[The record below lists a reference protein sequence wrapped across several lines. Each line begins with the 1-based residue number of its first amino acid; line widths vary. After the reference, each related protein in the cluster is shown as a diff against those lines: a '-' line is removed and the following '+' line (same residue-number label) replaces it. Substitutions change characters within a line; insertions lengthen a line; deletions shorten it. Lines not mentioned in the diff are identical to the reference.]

1 METAAAA
8 HFLKCSENVLHFV
21 VHIAFVMIVVCIFAL
36 LLLRQK
42 DFMQSN
48 SRRNS
53 LMMAATRVSIELSA
67 GDRSPVVCRW
77 PWPLPV
83 SRTGVSGGSSSTNSR
98 SDHQILVHAVFLFY
112 RVLTASTL
120 AQDELW
126 KKLVFQH
133 GAKCRKQN
141 RPSCF
146 QLVCMSAIMSEVSVR
161 HATRQGQAHVPG
173 SGSNLGSEVCRHSL
187 AQDTG
192 GS

>member
-1 METAAAA
+1 
-8 HFLKCSENVLHFV
+8 
-21 VHIAFVMIVVCIFAL
+21 MIVVWIFAL

-67 GDRSPVVCRW
+67 GDRSRVVCRW

-83 SRTGVSGGSSSTNSR
+83 SRTGGSGGSSSTNSR
-98 SDHQILVHAVFLFY
+98 SDHQILVHTVFLFY

-126 KKLVFQH
+126 KKLVFQCNM
-133 GAKCRKQN
+133 GTKCRKQN

-173 SGSNLGSEVCRHSL
+173 SGSNLGLEVCRHSL

-192 GS
+192 GSWIFLVGVP